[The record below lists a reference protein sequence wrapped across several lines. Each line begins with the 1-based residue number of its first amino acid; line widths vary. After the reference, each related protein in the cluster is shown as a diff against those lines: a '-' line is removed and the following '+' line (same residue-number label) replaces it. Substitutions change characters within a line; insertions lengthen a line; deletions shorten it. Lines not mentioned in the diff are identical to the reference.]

1 MEITH
6 RTNNLRIA
14 PRKLRLVADQVRHN
28 EALKALGIL
37 PLVVNRG
44 GGLIATSLKS
54 AIQVAEDNN
63 LDPKTLVIQRIWVD
77 EGRKMK
83 RSVHKSHGQ
92 ARMIMK
98 FSSHLSI
105 ALKGEPRQAARRRVA
120 TPKKGEMNAETEVTQ
135 EQ

>member
-14 PRKLRLVADQVRHN
+14 PRKLRLVADKVRHL
-28 EALKALGIL
+28 EALKAMAVL
-37 PLVVNRG
+37 PLVVNKG
-44 GGLIATSLKS
+44 GNLIAKSLKS

-63 LDPKTLVIQRIWVD
+63 LDPATLVVQRVWVD

-98 FSSHLSI
+98 FSSHLSLV
-105 ALKGEPRQAARRRVA
+105 LKGEPRAAASRRKA
-120 TPKKGEMNAETEVTQ
+120 AKAETDVTN
-135 EQ
+135 ED

>member
-14 PRKLRLVADQVRHN
+14 PRKLRLVADQVRHFDAN
-28 EALKALGIL
+28 KAMAVL
-37 PLVVNRG
+37 PLVINRG

-63 LDPKTLVIQRIWVD
+63 LDPATLVIQRIWAD

-92 ARMIMK
+92 SRMIMK

-105 ALKGEPRQAARRRVA
+105 VLKGEPRQSARRKVA
-120 TPKKGEMNAETEVTQ
+120 AKPEVTTETPVTQ
-135 EQ
+135 EN